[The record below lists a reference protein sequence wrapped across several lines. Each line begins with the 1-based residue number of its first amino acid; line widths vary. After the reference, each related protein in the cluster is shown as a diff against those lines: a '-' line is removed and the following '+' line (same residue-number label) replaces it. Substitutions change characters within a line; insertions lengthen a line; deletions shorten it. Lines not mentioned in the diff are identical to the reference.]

1 MPKEVRYLL
10 FSHDEILRAL
20 LEDAERAMPG
30 RRASPDDYRLTIDAN
45 GGAVV
50 ARVMLRAQGG
60 SAMRQDV
67 AGSGLMAVVLRIC
80 QRERIPMPLRGRKR
94 LEAAEGGLALTV
106 AL

>member
-20 LEDAERAMPG
+20 LEDAERATPG
-30 RRASPDDYRLTIDAN
+30 RRAMPDNYRLTIDVK
-45 GGAVV
+45 GGVVV
-50 ARVMLRAQGG
+50 ARVMLREQGG
-60 SAMRQDV
+60 GAMPQDV
-67 AGSGLMAVVLRIC
+67 TGSGLMAVVLRIC
-80 QRERIPMPLRGRKR
+80 QRNRIPMPLRGRKR